1 MSAAVSETRESIEAR
16 LAAARSGEDPDLSGL
31 LAALWEDLY
40 AQIPRLTRSKD
51 KDVQH
56 RLLAERLVELG
67 LPRSPDLQYVA
78 GPVLWF
84 AREKGVLPPARGAD
98 EPWTLDAARF
108 EAGRRSRDEGL
119 TAYGDWMRD
128 ALRTLLAEQA

>member
-1 MSAAVSETRESIEAR
+1 MIATRESIERR
-16 LAAARSGEDPDLSGL
+16 LTAVRNGEDPDLAAL

-40 AQIPRLTRSKD
+40 AQIPRLTLSKD

-67 LPRSPDLQYVA
+67 LPKSPDLQYVA
-78 GPVLWF
+78 GPVLWY
-84 AREKGVLPPARGAD
+84 AREKGVMPPARGGD
-98 EPWTLDAARF
+98 EPWTLDEARF
-108 EAGRRSRDEGL
+108 AAGQASMKEGL

-128 ALRTLLAEQA
+128 ALRNLLAEQQ

>member
-16 LAAARSGEDPDLSGL
+16 LAAVRNGEDPDL
-31 LAALWEDLY
+31 AALLSALWDDLY

-56 RLLAERLVELG
+56 RILAQRLVELG
-67 LPRSPDLQYVA
+67 LPSSPDLQYVA
-78 GPVLWF
+78 GPVLWY

-98 EPWTLDAARF
+98 EPWTLDEARF
-108 EAGRRSRDEGL
+108 EAGRRSLQEGL

-128 ALRTLLAEQA
+128 ALRALLAEQA